1 MIRESEDSK
10 GENMDSQSN
19 DEVESK
25 INKKTYYKRKFWLVL
40 LGFIFVIGM
49 SAKPLLRWYQ
59 DRASQSVYTTILET
73 SENEDW
79 YHVISQTTDYLKKYY
94 GSSHY
99 NEMKVLQME
108 ASEKFACQNLS
119 QLMKNSNLT
128 QGEITT
134 LFTLLKILGFDY
146 FGSVVYVSGEVVTEG
161 TLHIGYLSKNL
172 GPLVIDYRD
181 RKIARI
187 YIAANIMNGNE
198 PVTDFILFTDQDG
211 ILMSYNDVDREIKE
225 IIDRFNYQ

>member
-1 MIRESEDSK
+1 
-10 GENMDSQSN
+10 MDSQSI
-19 DEVESK
+19 DEVKSK
-25 INKKTYYKRKFWLVL
+25 INKKAYHKRKFWLVL
-40 LGFIFVIGM
+40 IGLVFVIGM
-49 SAKPLLRWYQ
+49 SAKPCLRWYQ
-59 DRASQSVYTTILET
+59 DRASQSLYTTILET

-79 YHVISQTTDYLKKYY
+79 YHVISQTTDYLEKYY

-99 NEMKVLQME
+99 NKMKVLQME

-146 FGSVVYVSGEVVTEG
+146 FGSVAYVFGEVVTEG

-172 GPLVIDYRD
+172 GPLVVDYKNR
-181 RKIARI
+181 RIERI
-187 YIAANIMNGNE
+187 YIAAPIMNGDVPE
-198 PVTDFILFTDQDG
+198 TDFILFTDQDG

-225 IIDRFNYQ
+225 ILDRFNYQ

>member
-1 MIRESEDSK
+1 
-10 GENMDSQSN
+10 MDSQSI

-25 INKKTYYKRKFWLVL
+25 INKKKNPSRKRWLIL
-40 LGFIFVIGM
+40 LGLVIVMGM
-49 SAKPLLRWYQ
+49 SVKPLLRLFQ
-59 DRASQSVYTTILET
+59 DQASQKLYTAILET

-79 YHVISQTTDYLKKYY
+79 YHVIYQTTDYLKKYY

-119 QLMKNSNLT
+119 QLMTNSNLT

-134 LFTLLKILGFDY
+134 LFVLLKKLGFDY
-146 FGSVVYVSGEVVTEG
+146 FGSVAYFSGEVVTEG

-181 RKIARI
+181 RKIDRI
-187 YIAANIMNGNE
+187 YIAAPIMNGDVPE
-198 PVTDFILFTDQDG
+198 TDFILFSDQEG
-211 ILMSYNDVDREIKE
+211 ILMTYNDVDREIKE
-225 IIDRFNYQ
+225 IMDKFNSQ